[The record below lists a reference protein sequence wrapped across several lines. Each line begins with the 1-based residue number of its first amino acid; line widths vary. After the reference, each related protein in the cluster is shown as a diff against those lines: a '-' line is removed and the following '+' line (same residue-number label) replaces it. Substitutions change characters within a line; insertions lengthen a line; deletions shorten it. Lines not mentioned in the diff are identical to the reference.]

1 MSDTKSNHWL
11 KTVAQQVGLELK
23 LPPRPDISIV
33 RKVWPQVVK
42 ASRMSDDRFTQQL
55 AGHFRIGAADVA
67 TYDPQAVRLIPED
80 VARRHGILAMSFTE
94 GNIVV
99 ATSDP
104 SNRAAVQDI
113 VEHSGRQP
121 VFLLASPL
129 KLAESL
135 ERAYAPARRPR
146 NALQT
151 LVAKVAESDFQV
163 VTNQGKGMFT
173 SFELEDPDVVKLA
186 DIVMQQ
192 GLRYR
197 ATEIHV
203 EPGKESGRVRYRI
216 DGVLQHVVDL
226 PPAAHRRLVARL
238 KHLAFDRPGQEA
250 DDGFPVRITNPN
262 AEKTAHLLSTPT
274 PGGELVWIRLVDPKG
289 IPTLESLNF
298 SGREGERIESILAR
312 QDGLVLVTGP
322 ARSGTS
328 SFIYAALNALQ
339 HQSVI
344 SLEGRPELE
353 IPGVTQIKYDP
364 STGNSFAQA
373 LQQLLD
379 RNPDVIHAGEIRDLA
394 TARIALRTA
403 VTGRKILATVHT
415 SDAVSGVRRLMDMGL
430 DGGRLAESL
439 HAVVSLR
446 LVRALCQSCTR
457 SFDEGRDAR
466 SREAKLASVM
476 GARPVKVAVG
486 CKACAGTGY
495 LGQVP
500 LPEVLVVGPGL
511 KQTLGSDPDDADV
524 LRAAQAEGM
533 RTFAEVG
540 LERIG
545 KGETTFEEMER
556 VLGSMPVRN
565 ETADSLGPVLIVDD
579 EQQDL
584 VLVGSALRE
593 MGFEVIEASG
603 GTEAQRLV
611 NSGEHDFSLVITD
624 LYMPEMDGKEFLRSL
639 RKSLATQTLPV
650 VVLTSSD
657 DPRDEFDLLEAG
669 ADDFLLKPI
678 VVDRLEARIRAVLRR
693 SGVRVN
699 VAGDGAATGSFRATA
714 TH

>member
-1 MSDTKSNHWL
+1 MSETKNHWL
-11 KTVAQQVGLELK
+11 KTVAQQVGLDLAI
-23 LPPRPDISIV
+23 PAQPDVSAI
-33 RKVWPQVVK
+33 RKAWPHVVK
-42 ASRMSDDRFTQQL
+42 ASRMPDDRFTQKL
-55 AGHFRIGAADVA
+55 AGHFRIGVADTSA
-67 TYDPQAVRLIPED
+67 YDPQAVRLIPEA

-94 GNIVV
+94 GNVVV

-104 SNRAAVQDI
+104 ANRAAIQDI

-121 VFLLASPL
+121 VLLLASPR

-135 ERAYAPARRPR
+135 ERAYAPSRRPR

-163 VTNQGKGMFT
+163 VTNQGMGMFT
-173 SFELEDPDVVKLA
+173 SFELEDPDVVKLG
-186 DIVMQQ
+186 DIVLQQ

-238 KHLAFDRPGQEA
+238 KHLAHDQPGKDP
-250 DDGFPVRITNPN
+250 DDGFEVRISNPN
-262 AEKTAHLLSTPT
+262 VVKTAHLLSTPT
-274 PGGELVWIRLVDPKG
+274 PGGELVWIRLVDPNA
-289 IPTLESLNF
+289 IPTVASLNF
-298 SGREGERIESILAR
+298 GGLEAKKIEQVLAR

-328 SFIYAALNALQ
+328 SFIYAALHALQ

-353 IPGVTQIKYDP
+353 LPGVTQIKYDP
-364 STGNSFAQA
+364 STGQSFAQV

-446 LVRALCQSCTR
+446 LLRGLCTNCTR
-457 SFDEGRDAR
+457 PFDAAKDQR
-466 SREAKLASVM
+466 SREAKLAAVL
-476 GARPVKVAVG
+476 GAKPVNIAVG
-486 CKACAGTGY
+486 CKTCAGTGY
-495 LGQVP
+495 FGQIPV
-500 LPEVLVVGPGL
+500 PEVLVMGPEL
-511 KQTLGSDPDDADV
+511 RNALGTEPDDAEM
-524 LRAAQAEGM
+524 LRAARDEGM
-533 RTFAEVG
+533 RTFSEVG
-540 LERIG
+540 LERVAN
-545 KGETTFEEMER
+545 GETTFEEIER
-556 VLGSMPVRN
+556 VLGSVPVRD
-565 ETADSLGPVLIVDD
+565 ETTDSLGPILVVDD

-584 VLVGSALRE
+584 LLVGSALRD
-593 MGFEVIEASG
+593 MGFEVVEAPG
-603 GTEAQRLV
+603 GVEATRLI
-611 NSGEHDFSLVITD
+611 NSGEHDFSLIVTD
-624 LYMPEMDGKEFLRSL
+624 LFMPEMDGKEFLRNIRHSL
-639 RKSLATQTLPV
+639 STQTLPV

-657 DPRDEFDLLEAG
+657 DPRDEFELLEAG
-669 ADDFLLKPI
+669 ADDFLLKP
-678 VVDRLEARIRAVLRR
+678 VVIDRLEARVRAVLRR
-693 SGVRVN
+693 SGVRLS
-699 VAGDGAATGSFRATA
+699 GDGEGAGRGSWRPTS
-714 TH
+714 TD